1 VISVRPNGDTISI
14 WHKNSRNP
22 AHVESI
28 RQNLIDLL
36 NLPEDIKLDYAEF
49 FPDNKNPVGG
59 QGGRRE
65 ERKEERK
72 YPPRENTQGGAG
84 GQH

>member
-1 VISVRPNGDTISI
+1 MIGEQFEPENEIHGIVISVRPNGDTISI

-36 NLPEDIKLDYAEF
+36 SLPDDIKLDYAEF
-49 FPDNKNPVGG
+49 FPDKNPVGG
-59 QGGRRE
+59 
-65 ERKEERK
+65 
-72 YPPRENTQGGAG
+72 
-84 GQH
+84 